1 MSICIVFFH
10 LFLFL
15 LDFRVSV
22 QCTRE
27 CSIINGQRHKPD
39 KSWNQADLH
48 LNIMAGGPL
57 DQWPICKKAISRKS
71 WSHSLSCQFVK
82 EGHFVCLVHL
92 KPFSHTYVCFPLSN
106 GNHFQFTAFV
116 LLLFIVISI
125 TLNMLLFGLSAFKI
139 IYSFPSIADE
149 DSGLFHFPSTQLTS
163 SVISYYIWL
172 DYYSILTLL

>member
-1 MSICIVFFH
+1 MTWADFWLNSMCSLFIFGSFILFC
-10 LFLFL
+10 FLFFQ
-15 LDFRVSV
+15 LDFCFHQV
-22 QCTRE
+22 
-27 CSIINGQRHKPD
+27 INAH
-39 KSWNQADLH
+39 SWESQIVR
-48 LNIMAGGPL
+48 LNTLWRTTEA
-57 DQWPICKKAISRKS
+57 WNHSRT
-71 WSHSLSCQFVK
+71 HM
-82 EGHFVCLVHL
+82 
-92 KPFSHTYVCFPLSN
+92 CFPLSN